1 MRGRAGSIAV
11 AWASTL
17 EAASRRFANG
27 EKRDICSFQLQLC
40 HAGGR
45 VVLSSGVA
53 VEYDW
58 LVLAL
63 GADSVF
69 FGIEGVKEHCVPFCT
84 YQDAVKVPAF
94 DNPGLLSAMSLSI
107 HSEVLSMCDS

>member
-1 MRGRAGSIAV
+1 M
-11 AWASTL
+11 
-17 EAASRRFANG
+17 
-27 EKRDICSFQLQLC
+27 
-40 HAGGR
+40 
-45 VVLSSGVA
+45 LSSGVA

-84 YQDAVKVPAF
+84 YKDAMKVPF
-94 DNPGLLSAMSLSI
+94 DTPTLLSAMSLSI
-107 HSEVLSMCDS
+107 HSEVLSM

>member
-1 MRGRAGSIAV
+1 M
-11 AWASTL
+11 
-17 EAASRRFANG
+17 
-27 EKRDICSFQLQLC
+27 
-40 HAGGR
+40 
-45 VVLSSGVA
+45 VLSSGVA

-84 YQDAVKVPAF
+84 YSDAMKVHFLFALSF
-94 DNPGLLSAMSLSI
+94 NAAEHKACDTVSGSSCSLLGSLLCMLCLTQLCI
-107 HSEVLSMCDS
+107 

>member
-1 MRGRAGSIAV
+1 M
-11 AWASTL
+11 
-17 EAASRRFANG
+17 
-27 EKRDICSFQLQLC
+27 
-40 HAGGR
+40 
-45 VVLSSGVA
+45 LSSGVA

-94 DNPGLLSAMSLSI
+94 
-107 HSEVLSMCDS
+107 

>member
-1 MRGRAGSIAV
+1 MARRK
-11 AWASTL
+11 
-17 EAASRRFANG
+17 AAAMY
-27 EKRDICSFQLQLC
+27 
-40 HAGGR
+40 AGGR

-69 FGIEGVKEHCVPFCT
+69 FGIEGVKEHCIPFCS
-84 YQDAVKVPAF
+84 YPDAMKVQSLPASCAHAI
-94 DNPGLLSAMSLSI
+94 PT
-107 HSEVLSMCDS
+107 HCRK

>member
-1 MRGRAGSIAV
+1 M
-11 AWASTL
+11 
-17 EAASRRFANG
+17 
-27 EKRDICSFQLQLC
+27 
-40 HAGGR
+40 
-45 VVLSSGVA
+45 VLSSGVA

-84 YQDAVKVPAF
+84 YSDAMRVRFLFALWF
-94 DNPGLLSAMSLSI
+94 NTGEHEACNPVSGSSCSLLGFLLRLLCLTQLCI
-107 HSEVLSMCDS
+107 

>member
-1 MRGRAGSIAV
+1 M
-11 AWASTL
+11 
-17 EAASRRFANG
+17 
-27 EKRDICSFQLQLC
+27 
-40 HAGGR
+40 
-45 VVLSSGVA
+45 VLSSGVA

-84 YQDAVKVPAF
+84 YSDAMKVPFLFALSSKAAEHKAVPAACLASCF
-94 DNPGLLSAMSLSI
+94 ACFASHSCASGLFLHAAEGLVGI
-107 HSEVLSMCDS
+107 V

>member
-1 MRGRAGSIAV
+1 MLPECISMQGPAQRHALADIER
-11 AWASTL
+11 TL
-17 EAASRRFANG
+17 PCCTHG
-27 EKRDICSFQLQLC
+27 P

-84 YQDAVKVPAF
+84 YSDAMRVY
-94 DNPGLLSAMSLSI
+94 LLFAL
-107 HSEVLSMCDS
+107 